1 MPGLF
6 STPGYEPPEAT
17 PASYLEPN
25 FKPHFEAWKASP
37 TPETTGNLLRAVDPV
52 INEAIRTYGGGAAKS
67 PTLRS
72 KARRLTISALT
83 NYDPTRAKL
92 RTHLLSQLQGLRRMS
107 AKEEQIL
114 NIPEQVL
121 LDLGGLREAE
131 NRLRDQMGRDASDL
145 ELADHTGLS
154 TKRIAYLRTMK
165 PSFSEGR
172 LVRVDDEGTSM
183 NMPAVDPTGGQSQ
196 AFGAWHE
203 FVYHDLD
210 PIDQLIMEHT
220 LGMHGKP
227 QLSNQDI
234 ARHLRLSPGA
244 ISQRKA
250 RIQSKL
256 DQNEATGLF

>member
-1 MPGLF
+1 MPGMF
-6 STPGYEPPEAT
+6 SAPGYEPPEAT
-17 PASYLEPN
+17 PTSYLEPN
-25 FKPHFEAWKASP
+25 FEPHFNSWKANPSP
-37 TPETTGNLLRAVDPV
+37 ESTGNLLRVVDPV

-67 PTLRS
+67 PTLKG
-72 KARRLTISALT
+72 KARRLTISALQT
-83 NYDPTRAKL
+83 YDPTRAKL

-121 LDLGGLREAE
+121 LDLGGLRESE
-131 NRLRDQMGRDASDL
+131 NRLRDRLGRDPSDL

-154 TKRIAYLRTMK
+154 RKRIGYLRTMR
-165 PSFSEGR
+165 PSYSEGR

-183 NMPAVDPTGGQSQ
+183 NMPAVEQMTPTG
-196 AFGAWHE
+196 ALDAWND

-210 PIDQLIMEHT
+210 PIDQQIMEHT

-234 ARHLRLSPGA
+234 ARKLQLSPGA

-250 RIQSKL
+250 RIQVKL
-256 DQNEATGLF
+256 DQHKATGLF

>member
-6 STPGYEPPEAT
+6 STPGYEPPGIAPT
-17 PASYLEPN
+17 SYLEPN
-25 FKPHFEAWKASP
+25 FAPHYNAWKQNP

-52 INEAIRTYGGGAAKS
+52 INEAIRTYGGSAAKS
-67 PTLRS
+67 PTLKG
-72 KARRLTISALT
+72 KARKLTISTLGS
-83 NYDPTRAKL
+83 YDPTRAKL
-92 RTHLLSQLQGLRRMS
+92 RTHLLSQLQGLRRIS
-107 AKEEQIL
+107 AQEEQIL

-121 LDLGGLREAE
+121 LDLGGLRESE
-131 NRLRDQMGRDASDL
+131 NRLRDRLGRDPSDM

-154 TKRIAYLRTMK
+154 RKRINYLRTMR

-183 NMPAVDPTGGQSQ
+183 NMPAVEQTAPTGALQ
-196 AFGAWHE
+196 AWHD

-210 PIDQLIMEHT
+210 PIDQQIMEYT

-227 QLSNQDI
+227 QLSNQDV
-234 ARHLRLSPGA
+234 ARLLRLSPGA

-256 DQNEATGLF
+256 DQHQATGLF